1 MSRFQPATR
10 SHFAGAYGAAS
21 LSGYYRNDP
30 DDGYRYKIDGSSVLV
45 VRTPDGRRDVTPN
58 ASQTAAI
65 LSEMSVTGKKISRS
79 EAEGSSSGGAGGG
92 AGITSK
98 AWFWPAVILT
108 STAAAAGAILF
119 WPTKSTP

>member
-10 SHFAGAYGAAS
+10 THFAGAFGAAS
-21 LSGYYRNDP
+21 LSGYYRKDP
-30 DDGYRYKIDGSSVLV
+30 DDGYRYEIEGSSVLV
-45 VRTPDGRRDVTPN
+45 VRTPDGRRDVTPTP
-58 ASQTAAI
+58 SQTAAI
-65 LSEMSVTGKKISRS
+65 LSEMSSMGKKISRS
-79 EAEGSSSGGAGGG
+79 EAEGTSSGGSSG